1 LALEQDGRK
10 TVDVPSKFQKQSN
23 VFCIQTAPDA
33 SYSRPIEALAQ
44 FDVNEL
50 LRDIRGKLVQRSSM
64 GLRTLEKI
72 YQAMDTKGTC
82 KLDCDDFRWGLLD
95 YGIQISKEDA
105 TELLAYYDADNCGTI
120 HYKDFLSALR
130 VSSLQAS
137 SNNCV

>member
-1 LALEQDGRK
+1 MALEQDGRK
-10 TVDVPSKFQKQSN
+10 TVDVPSKFQKQQN

-50 LRDIRGKLVQRSSM
+50 LRDIRTKLRERSSM
-64 GLRTLEKI
+64 GLCALEKI
-72 YQAMDTKGTC
+72 YQAMDTKSNC
-82 KLDCDDFRWGLLD
+82 KLDVDDFRWGLLD

-105 TELLAYYDADNCGTI
+105 TELLGHYDADNCGTI

-130 VSSLQAS
+130 VSTNITNS
-137 SNNCV
+137 